1 VSTEDGGEGERVG
14 EEEEEDEEHVE
25 RDEAKLVL
33 EVARVQCKVCR
44 AEQQLSIARIKETDA
59 LGNLYWFRA
68 EDAER
73 KLNHAE
79 FDLRHV
85 RHSIWKNGVSLCDLP
100 STRKHCRMSDNGL
113 TNEEDRKVLRKAIPV
128 SFGHIPLYALVGLIT
143 FGTMTQV
150 HELGYTKCSKSYVF
164 HGGKEYASKQI
175 QDMLGLSS
183 PARAACRPGQPMPQ
197 QALGTAQ
204 FLLPMQQVEF
214 QLTGILESLQRDP
227 WPIVNDKRPFD
238 APESL

>member
-1 VSTEDGGEGERVG
+1 M
-14 EEEEEDEEHVE
+14 E

-33 EVARVQCKVCR
+33 EVARAQRKVCCTK
-44 AEQQLSIARIKETDA
+44 QQLSIARIEETDA
-59 LGNLYWFRA
+59 LGNLYQFRA

-79 FDLRHV
+79 FDL
-85 RHSIWKNGVSLCDLP
+85 
-100 STRKHCRMSDNGL
+100 
-113 TNEEDRKVLRKAIPV
+113 
-128 SFGHIPLYALVGLIT
+128 GH
-143 FGTMTQV
+143 TQV
-150 HELGYTKCSKSYVF
+150 HELGYTECSKSYVF
-164 HGGKEYASKQI
+164 RGGKEYASKQI

-197 QALGTAQ
+197 QALGAAQ

-214 QLTGILESLQRDP
+214 QLTGILESLQCDP
-227 WPIVNDKRPFD
+227 WPIANNKHPFD